1 MPTMG
6 ATVPVPGD
14 RLGRTRTVLTHVLV
28 LVTIVVFGLG
38 SWWVSG
44 RHLPLAG
51 SVGTQS
57 SGEAG
62 RYPSDPLA
70 VAEIGGAQENLE
82 RVRTVE
88 DLHGVGM
95 LTDEEEREYVRAST
109 ERVRLLVANFD
120 QGKATILLAR
130 TPDAARAG
138 EGAHALAELQRG
150 YGFDVPVDAGAE
162 VTAGVLPESADA
174 RPGGRA
180 HYASGNALV
189 RVGFRGDDSEA
200 TREKFIEVLT
210 AQMEVLPPHAQ

>member
-1 MPTMG
+1 M
-6 ATVPVPGD
+6 TVQVSGD
-14 RLGRTRTVLTHVLV
+14 RLGTMRTVLAYVLV
-28 LVTIVVFGLG
+28 LVAIVVLGLG
-38 SWWVSG
+38 SWCVSG

-51 SVGTQS
+51 SAGTQS

-95 LTDEEEREYVRAST
+95 LTDEEEREYARAGA
-109 ERVRLLVANFD
+109 ERVRLVVANFD
-120 QGKATILLAR
+120 QGKATVLLAR
-130 TPDAARAG
+130 MPDAARAG
-138 EGAHALAELQRG
+138 AGAHALGELQRG

-162 VTAGVLPESADA
+162 VMAGVLPESAEA

-189 RVGFRGDDSEA
+189 RVGFRGDDSAA
-200 TREKFIEVLT
+200 TREKFVEVLT
-210 AQMEVLPPHAQ
+210 AQMEVLPPHDR